1 MTINLRPH
9 QSRAIEAMNSNDI
22 GQIIVPTGGGKTFIM
37 IQDAINR
44 FKSPVSKTIVIVA
57 PRILLAQQLCADFV
71 EFIPN
76 ADVLHVHSG
85 KNEYLNTTKTDE
97 IEEWYHNS
105 TNNQLIFTTYHSLHK
120 IVESLDI
127 EVDTVYYD
135 ESHNSVTRS
144 FFPKVQ
150 NLGADRTYFFTATP
164 RIAKK
169 HERGMNNPLVYGTRI
184 CNVEAQEL
192 IDGGAILPPTLVPHV
207 TEEEPHNAI
216 LDILDACEGTV
227 KCLVSVPSSRVLGH
241 MIGHTSLLEE
251 LKQRGLNIL
260 HITSKFGAYVNDKKV
275 SRQEF
280 FKTLS
285 EWGKDKLNNF
295 VVLHY
300 SILSEGINVSGLTH
314 TIMLRYQSVVEMA
327 QTIGRVIRLDSEDRQ
342 RINTGE
348 LTPCNWS
355 LYNKPTGFVT
365 VPVHKKSAHI
375 VRRLQKVINS
385 IFVDGVPPVSIVS

>member
-1 MTINLRPH
+1 
-9 QSRAIEAMNSNDI
+9 
-22 GQIIVPTGGGKTFIM
+22 
-37 IQDAINR
+37 
-44 FKSPVSKTIVIVA
+44 
-57 PRILLAQQLCADFV
+57 
-71 EFIPN
+71 
-76 ADVLHVHSG
+76 
-85 KNEYLNTTKTDE
+85 
-97 IEEWYHNS
+97 
-105 TNNQLIFTTYHSLHK
+105 
-120 IVESLDI
+120 
-127 EVDTVYYD
+127 
-135 ESHNSVTRS
+135 
-144 FFPKVQ
+144 
-150 NLGADRTYFFTATP
+150 
-164 RIAKK
+164 
-169 HERGMNNPLVYGTRI
+169 MNNPLVYGTRI

-192 IDGGAILPPTLVPHV
+192 IEGGAILPPTLVPHV

-385 IFVDGVPPVSIVS
+385 IFIDGVPPVSIVS